1 MKKDNQGRVHFG
13 LLLLTTLVTI
23 LLLFMVLEI
32 KLIMHHADNISDG
45 VLLSNLAACT
55 ADAAE
60 FVESMPI
67 EKENGIYD
75 IRRMAENAR
84 IHIDEEKALAQ
95 FQRLLQ
101 SNRNLYGEVCEI
113 IEFSV
118 YNVSSEKI
126 SIHTYYN
133 NNWSL
138 KVINGGEV
146 VSPNGV
152 QINKTSVYAK
162 LSTRLNGFL
171 LKNQEVCVENCVQL
185 EINEDLQ

>member
-1 MKKDNQGRVHFG
+1 MKKNNRGRVHFG
-13 LLLLTTLVTI
+13 VLLLTTQVTI

-32 KLIMHHADNISDG
+32 KLIMHHRDNISDG
-45 VLLSNLAACT
+45 ILLSNLAACT
-55 ADAAE
+55 VDAVE
-60 FVESMPI
+60 FVDSMPV
-67 EKENGIYD
+67 EKKNGIYD

-84 IHIDEEKALAQ
+84 IHIDEKKALTE

-101 SNRNLYGEVCEI
+101 SNRNLYGQVCEI
-113 IEFSV
+113 IEFTV

-126 SIHTYYN
+126 SIYTYSN

-138 KVINGGEV
+138 NVMDGGEV
-146 VSPNGV
+146 LSANGI

-162 LSTRLNGFL
+162 LSTKRNGFL
-171 LKNQEVCVENCVQL
+171 LKNLEVCVENCVQL